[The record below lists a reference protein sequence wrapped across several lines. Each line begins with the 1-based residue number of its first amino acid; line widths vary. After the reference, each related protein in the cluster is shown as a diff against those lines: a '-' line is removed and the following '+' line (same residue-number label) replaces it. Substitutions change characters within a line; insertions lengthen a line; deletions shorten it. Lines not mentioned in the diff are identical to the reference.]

1 MALTTLPFFQINS
14 SVKEQWKLLLEQKS
28 IGYIFPGDKKI
39 NAKRQLSDDVATSNS
54 LSKSNDD
61 DWQIVYPL
69 ATNSG
74 EEQDEQMTTSPE
86 CSNSDEEQSAVAM
99 ESESD
104 DGIVKDE
111 SGEVSEI
118 ITANGG
124 ILPAARARL
133 VSLRD
138 LGAKKIGALKLKL
151 AENRMK
157 VSEKGKSP
165 YILINLENRMS
176 QFFIAISSFSTI
188 FSKILLKSIIVI
200 SP

>member
-157 VSEKGKSP
+157 VSDKGKSP
-165 YILINLENRMS
+165 YILINLEN
-176 QFFIAISSFSTI
+176 
-188 FSKILLKSIIVI
+188 
-200 SP
+200 